1 MFSKRAIFWPKRYIP
16 SFYFCAEDLI
26 VGLAEIEAVLAAR
39 HHNYNIIV
47 ITIIIV

>member
-26 VGLAEIEAVLAAR
+26 VGLAEIEAVLAAP
-39 HHNYNIIV
+39 HHNNIIV